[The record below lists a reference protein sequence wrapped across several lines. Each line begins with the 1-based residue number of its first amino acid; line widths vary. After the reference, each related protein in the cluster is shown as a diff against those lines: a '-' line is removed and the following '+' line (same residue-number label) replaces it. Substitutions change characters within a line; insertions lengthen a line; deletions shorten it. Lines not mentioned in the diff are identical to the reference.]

1 MRLKWP
7 GFNKEGTVLIEPATG
22 SFYDVKSEIDV
33 QGEVFTAK
41 HEQHITLIGTSLGAI
56 LLKQIKQEQTIENLL
71 EETFEAIDWSFK
83 QTGPVQILSRNI
95 GKLIQKSIIMQVDM
109 PGVTTFYQ
117 RLKELGI
124 IDPDTPLPPPHITLY
139 TLNCPSGIG
148 VPSQKMLGTLSI
160 KTLSVDVFEQLNA

>member
-7 GFNKEGTVLIEPATG
+7 GFNKEGTVLIEPASG
-22 SFYDVKSEIDV
+22 FFCDIKSEIDV
-33 QGEVFTAK
+33 QGEIFTAK
-41 HEQHITLIGTSLGAI
+41 HEQHITLIGTRLGAI
-56 LLKQIKQEQTIENLL
+56 LLQLIKQERKIESLL

-83 QTGPVQILSRNI
+83 QTGPVHILSREQEGI
-95 GKLIQKSIIMQVDM
+95 VQKSIIILVDM

-117 RLKELGI
+117 QLKTQEI

-160 KTLSVDVFEQLNA
+160 KTLSVDAFEQLNA